1 MKHYIELT
9 LIQNADIAH
18 YFLWEKVFQQ
28 VHLGLVE
35 MQDSDKKVQIGIS
48 FPEYDKENYRLG
60 NKIRFFAEDEATL
73 KQFDVQKWLNRLL
86 DYVHLTRIR
95 PVPDRKLT
103 YACYKREQIKETKE
117 RLARRKAKRAGISID
132 EALQLLGNYEE
143 KRVRTPFINIKSQS
157 SDRRFRLFILKE
169 NSSELINQGFSSYGL
184 SNISTVPEF

>member
-1 MKHYIELT
+1 MKYYIELT

-48 FPEYDKENYRLG
+48 FPEYDKENYKLGSKLRL
-60 NKIRFFAEDEATL
+60 FAEDEKTL
-73 KQFDVQKWLNRLL
+73 EQFEVQRWLNRLS
-86 DYVHLTRIR
+86 DYVHITRIR
-95 PVPDRKLT
+95 PVPNRKLT
-103 YACYKREQIKETKE
+103 YACYKREQIKQTKE

-132 EALQLLGNYEE
+132 EALQLLGDYEE
-143 KRVRTPFINIKSQS
+143 KQVQTPFINIKSQS
-157 SDRRFRLFILKE
+157 SNQRFRLFILKE
-169 NSSELINQGFSSYGL
+169 ESDDLINQGFSAYGL